1 MDAAARS
8 TTVRPDRSEGKL
20 VGASYLAAC
29 AAAAHEAA
37 FRAAKGARAAHTEG
51 KRKLVRLLLVHPVV
65 LSRVRTLAG
74 IFLEKMIPVDIDFS
88 PNPDDLEMMESNI
101 AP

>member
-1 MDAAARS
+1 VS
-8 TTVRPDRSEGKL
+8 C
-20 VGASYLAAC
+20 LAAC

-37 FRAAKGARAAHTEG
+37 FRAAKGARADHTEG

-74 IFLEKMIPVDIDFS
+74 IFLEKMISDDIYFS
-88 PNPDDLEMMESNI
+88 PNPDDLEMMERGFD
-101 AP
+101 